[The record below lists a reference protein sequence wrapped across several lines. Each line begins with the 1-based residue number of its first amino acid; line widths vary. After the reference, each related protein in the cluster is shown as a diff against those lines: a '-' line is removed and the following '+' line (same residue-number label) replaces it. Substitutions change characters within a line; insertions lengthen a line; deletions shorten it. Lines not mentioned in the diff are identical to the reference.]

1 MKKQILTS
9 ILCLVLLLALLG
21 AGVWGVNGFTAP
33 IVAENERLA
42 AEAAAEAEKALL
54 GDSELLYD
62 RTDAAASTLA
72 VTADTVQS
80 VYRDAAKETYLLRLE
95 TSEGYSKLP
104 IKLLLTIDFAGKV
117 VDLSI
122 EENPDDKE
130 LGEEFPQ
137 SFAGQDSTL
146 AGVELVAGVT
156 FSSSAIRAAVN
167 DGFNTLIDNG
177 LFAAAEKSDS
187 QLLNELIPLVYPGL
201 VNKAGVPQAEELAG
215 EGDVLSGLK
224 ATNGSGFAWF
234 VGGEENRLAVS
245 TALGGVTVYNTAGE
259 DVTAAADPALVEQI
273 AALSAANAED
283 FSAKDAKNFGRLLP
297 EGTELTAIEIPGYA
311 GCVTGA
317 YTAETAEG
325 TRYAFAARPYGYANE
340 PMEFYFVLDEN
351 GAIAALRTGE
361 LILHSDYFSAYELD
375 EASYKES
382 FIGLTGESYTGEQ
395 TLISGATMSSDAAAS
410 AVNDVFAA
418 FDRLVE
424 SEG

>member
-54 GDSELLYD
+54 GDSKLLYD

-130 LGEEFPQ
+130 LGEEFPK

>member
-1 MKKQILTS
+1 MKKQIVTS
-9 ILCLVLLLALLG
+9 ILCLVLLLAVLG

-62 RTDAAASTLA
+62 RADEAASTLA

-80 VYRDAAKETYLLRLE
+80 VYRDATKEIYLLRLE
-95 TSEGYSKLP
+95 TSEGYSKQP
-104 IKLLLTIDFAGKV
+104 IKLLLTIDFEGKV

-156 FSSSAIRAAVN
+156 FSSSAIRGAVN

-187 QLLNELIPLVYPGL
+187 QLLNELIPVVYPGL

-215 EGDVLSGLK
+215 EGNVLSGLK

-273 AALSAANAED
+273 AALSAANAEN

-317 YTAETAEG
+317 YSAETPEG

-375 EASYKES
+375 EASYKEG

-395 TLISGATMSSDAAAS
+395 TLITGATMSSDAAAS

>member
-1 MKKQILTS
+1 
-9 ILCLVLLLALLG
+9 
-21 AGVWGVNGFTAP
+21 
-33 IVAENERLA
+33 
-42 AEAAAEAEKALL
+42 
-54 GDSELLYD
+54 
-62 RTDAAASTLA
+62 
-72 VTADTVQS
+72 
-80 VYRDAAKETYLLRLE
+80 
-95 TSEGYSKLP
+95 
-104 IKLLLTIDFAGKV
+104 

-156 FSSSAIRAAVN
+156 FSSSAIRGAVN

-224 ATNGSGFAWF
+224 ALNGSGFAWF

-317 YTAETAEG
+317 YSAETPEG

-375 EASYKES
+375 EASYKEG

-395 TLISGATMSSDAAAS
+395 TLITGATMSSDAAAS

>member
-1 MKKQILTS
+1 MKKQIVTS
-9 ILCLVLLLALLG
+9 ILCLVLLLAVLG

-62 RTDAAASTLA
+62 RADEAASTLA

-80 VYRDAAKETYLLRLE
+80 VYRDATKETYLLRLE
-95 TSEGYSKLP
+95 TSEGYSKQP
-104 IKLLLTIDFAGKV
+104 IKLLLTIDFEGKV

-156 FSSSAIRAAVN
+156 FSSSAIRGAVN

-187 QLLNELIPLVYPGL
+187 QILNELIPLVYPGL

-317 YTAETAEG
+317 YSAETPEG

-375 EASYKES
+375 EASYKEG

-395 TLISGATMSSDAAAS
+395 TLITGATMSSDAAAS

>member
-9 ILCLVLLLALLG
+9 ILCLVLLLAVLG

>member
-1 MKKQILTS
+1 MKKGIFTS
-9 ILCLVLLLALLG
+9 VLCLVLLLAVLA
-21 AGVWGVNGFTAP
+21 AGVYGVNGFTAP

-62 RTDAAASTLA
+62 RADEAASTLA

-80 VYRDAAKETYLLRLE
+80 VYRDATKETYLLRLE
-95 TSEGYSKLP
+95 TSEGYSKQP
-104 IKLLLTIDFAGKV
+104 IKLLLTIDFEGKV

-156 FSSSAIRAAVN
+156 FSSSAIRSAVN

-224 ATNGSGFAWF
+224 ALNGSGFAWF

-245 TALGGVTVYNTAGE
+245 TMLGGVSVYNTAGE
-259 DVTAAADPALVEQI
+259 AVTAATESALIEQI

-283 FSAKDAKNFGRLLP
+283 FSAKDAKNFGRMLP
-297 EGTELTAIEIPGYA
+297 EGTELTAVEIPGFA
-311 GCVTGA
+311 GCVTGT

-340 PMEFYFVLDEN
+340 PMEFYFVLDES
-351 GAIAALRTGE
+351 GAITAFRVSE
-361 LILHSDYFSAYELD
+361 LILHSDYFSAYEID
-375 EASYKES
+375 EPSYKEG
-382 FIGLTGESYTGEQ
+382 FLGLTGESYTGEQ
-395 TLISGATMSSDAAAS
+395 ALITGATMSSDAADTATR
-410 AVNDVFAA
+410 DVFEA
-418 FDRLVE
+418 FGLLME
-424 SEG
+424 SRG

>member
-1 MKKQILTS
+1 MEYHGIVGSAGIVIGKVYHYERYTFDM
-9 ILCLVLLLALLG
+9 
-21 AGVWGVNGFTAP
+21 AGVNAGTPEEELIDYERAIAAAKTELEALNAHFHALGDKEKVAIFAAHLEILIDETMDEETRDAIQSGVS
-33 IVAENERLA
+33 A
-42 AEAAAEAEKALL
+42 AE
-54 GDSELLYD
+54 SIQTVYD
-62 RTDAAASTLA
+62 NYISVFEGLEDPLIRERAS
-72 VTADTVQS
+72 DM
-80 VYRDAAKETYLLRLE
+80 RDVSSRLLRC
-95 TSEGYSKLP
+95 
-104 IKLLLTIDFAGKV
+104 
-117 VDLSI
+117 
-122 EENPDDKE
+122 
-130 LGEEFPQ
+130 
-137 SFAGQDSTL
+137 L
-146 AGVELVAGVT
+146 AGVPEQNLSVLPGPVIVVADDLVP
-156 FSSSAIRAAVN
+156 
-167 DGFNTLIDNG
+167 
-177 LFAAAEKSDS
+177 SDTAS
-187 QLLNELIPLVYPGL
+187 LDRKN
-201 VNKAGVPQAEELAG
+201 
-215 EGDVLSGLK
+215 VLGII
-224 ATNGSGFAWF
+224 
-234 VGGEENRLAVS
+234 

-395 TLISGATMSSDAAAS
+395 TLITGATMSSDAAAS